1 MEKILHITEVSSGGV
16 LPVIANI
23 CNSLADDCH
32 MAVAYG
38 RRVDTPANIRD
49 YFDKRIELIPIDCF
63 RRELS
68 IREDRKALYEI
79 RRVVRKYRPE
89 IVHMHSTKAGLL
101 GRIGLLDY
109 KGRKYYT
116 PHGYCFLKQDDS
128 GGKRLVY
135 RLMETI
141 LAHMGCTTVA
151 CGRGE

>member
-1 MEKILHITEVSSGGV
+1 
-16 LPVIANI
+16 
-23 CNSLADDCH
+23 
-32 MAVAYG
+32 
-38 RRVDTPANIRD
+38 
-49 YFDKRIELIPIDCF
+49 
-63 RRELS
+63 
-68 IREDRKALYEI
+68 
-79 RRVVRKYRPE
+79 
-89 IVHMHSTKAGLL
+89 MHSTKAGLL

-151 CGRGE
+151 CGRGEWEYAKKLDKRAVFVNNGIDTAWIGMAAEKAGRKMHSFTVSYDPPYFI